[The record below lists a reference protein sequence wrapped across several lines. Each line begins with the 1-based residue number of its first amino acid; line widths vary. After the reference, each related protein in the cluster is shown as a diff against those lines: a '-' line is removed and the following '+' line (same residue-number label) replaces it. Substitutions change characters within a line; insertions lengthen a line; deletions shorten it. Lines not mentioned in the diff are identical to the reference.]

1 MSEPKLL
8 CRIEVEAELD
18 IPDSLENLYSRR
30 DTGVLWEIQRVVLHS
45 NWKDQLL
52 LRWQVQMLGSLL
64 KLQRWWLWCLVV
76 ELD

>member
-52 LRWQVQMLGSLL
+52 LR
-64 KLQRWWLWCLVV
+64 
-76 ELD
+76 